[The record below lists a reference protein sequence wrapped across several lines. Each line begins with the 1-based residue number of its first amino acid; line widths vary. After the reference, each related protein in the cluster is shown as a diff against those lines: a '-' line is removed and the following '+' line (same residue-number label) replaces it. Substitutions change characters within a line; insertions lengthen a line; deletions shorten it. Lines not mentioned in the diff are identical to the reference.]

1 MLIEKSSP
9 QTRSAHQGRTGKYTN
24 TATRHAAWKTPA
36 STGTRSVFEQAK
48 IFTRGTYEGRRGLQ
62 TGMQPRQREAGG
74 AARECRG
81 SGMSTNI
88 THRWRAVREGGMG
101 GGGGEI
107 RTRGT
112 LRPVGFQDRCI
123 RPLCHPSFAKDTFG
137 GHAPRRNCNVAL
149 SASRR
154 GDRVLE
160 QIREGCRRV
169 RARLHHLGMCERC
182 GV

>member
-1 MLIEKSSP
+1 MWCSYLRGESVKSLVSKVAQRGQAFSVRGFPCSSFYPQVHRCLRGPPACPCLPLLQCLISQSCACSC
-9 QTRSAHQGRTGKYTN
+9 T
-24 TATRHAAWKTPA
+24 
-36 STGTRSVFEQAK
+36 
-48 IFTRGTYEGRRGLQ
+48 
-62 TGMQPRQREAGG
+62 QPRRNFLTP
-74 AARECRG
+74 G
-81 SGMSTNI
+81 S
-88 THRWRAVREGGMG
+88 MG
-101 GGGGEI
+101 LSASLRMVGGGGEI

-123 RPLCHPSFAKDTFG
+123 RPLCHPSFATHTFG

-154 GDRVLE
+154 RDRVIE

-182 GV
+182 GVQPGGPVREA